1 MSTSHYIP
9 PHMRNRKR
17 PSENLKKEEKPIIVE
32 SEFPSISTQSATTRT
47 FNGPSFR
54 DMAAITPEVLTP
66 PHKNPELKLQK
77 SSILR
82 RRQLYSMTSEYYP
95 ETEQTEQLIPEK
107 EPENDGWTT
116 VERKVAVKKDKVQEA
131 LDNGNLSYG
140 EEEET
145 SWGDQQEEDEDSFW
159 IDRKY

>member
-1 MSTSHYIP
+1 MSASHYIP

-32 SEFPSISTQSATTRT
+32 SEFPSISTQPATTRT

-77 SSILR
+77 SSTIR
-82 RRQLYSMTSEYYP
+82 RRHVNTMSYDYYP
-95 ETEQTEQLIPEK
+95 ETEQIEQLLPAK
-107 EPENDGWTT
+107 EPEKDDWTT

-131 LDNGNLSYG
+131 LDNGNLEYG
-140 EEEET
+140 EEDET
-145 SWGDQQEEDEDSFW
+145 SWGAEQEEDEDSFW

>member
-17 PSENLKKEEKPIIVE
+17 PAENLKKEEKPIIVE
-32 SEFPSISTQSATTRT
+32 SEFPSISTQTTNTRT

-54 DMAAITPEVLTP
+54 DMAATTPEVLSP

-77 SSILR
+77 RGNIR
-82 RRQLYSMTSEYYP
+82 RRNMNSMTYDYYP
-95 ETEQTEQLIPEK
+95 EPEQVEQLLPEK

-116 VERKVAVKKDKVQEA
+116 VERKVIVKKDKVQQA
-131 LDNGNLSYG
+131 LDTGNLSYG

-145 SWGDQQEEDEDSFW
+145 SWGNEQEEDEDSFW